1 MIQPLRLS
9 PLSRTSTAIAAWLS
23 LVVAGAQA
31 QVTPPDVKPPD
42 AKPSAT
48 SEAKSPNDG
57 DLPSADTKVPT
68 GPTAPQTAS
77 QTETFKKV
85 LPSVALITVTEEGR
99 GSHGTGW
106 IFDVDRKLVI
116 TNHHVAGSVLKCVVF
131 FPEEKDGRL
140 AVSRQYYQ
148 DTATPYPGDVILSDP
163 KRDLAVIRLQKLPQG
178 AVALPLAKNDPSP
191 AEEIGS
197 IGNPADGRWVYTPG
211 IVRQVHHERA
221 RLDANQVVDAEVVE
235 TQSPINPGDSG
246 GPGFNRAGEVIGVV
260 SNFASQARLRSSFIA
275 VSEVHAFAKNIDE
288 LIDPQTVDQ
297 YVRRGSQFLERRFV
311 VEALDDFEAALR
323 QDSDASAALSGRGR
337 CRMIMGK
344 EDEAVA
350 DFNAALRN
358 DPDNTEAREY
368 RAAVGMQRELY
379 EQAIEEIGE
388 IIKRKPTDA
397 FYYYMRG
404 VAHGKNGDLAS
415 AVAQVNRALEMQPG
429 NPMFL
434 IGLGDIYFDA
444 RKPDEAAEKFIEVI
458 RAGSPLK
465 MQAFLKL
472 GNTWLRLK
480 RDNVKAANVFNEALK
495 SDPRNAEAYLGRGD
509 AFLRDGQYELALRD
523 LMDALRLR
531 PKYAEAFSLCGDVYL
546 VSNAYKEAI
555 AAYKSAVALDPAR
568 AIYHCDL
575 GVALTRSEDFPGA
588 IASLEQAAKLNPKM
602 SRAYFYLAVA
612 QFSSGR
618 EEDAQRA
625 MDRAKKLDPKLAKA
639 ELKRRFTRNIGF
651 ANGTDKTIEVRVWYY
666 TDAVDG
672 KMGWHPTEPGMGTP
686 MVHTI
691 GPRETTYPALKGGKL
706 PVAKLRFTYREK
718 GGAFEV
724 NRYRDVDLRITPEKG
739 YIDASPQTFTYT
751 LVEPKRE

>member
-1 MIQPLRLS
+1 MIRPLRSLLLS
-9 PLSRTSTAIAAWLS
+9 VASAALVACLS
-23 LVVAGAQA
+23 LVAVVGQA
-31 QVTPPDVKPPD
+31 QVTPPD
-42 AKPSAT
+42 AKPT
-48 SEAKSPNDG
+48 PTPQAKPAVDG
-57 DLPSADTKVPT
+57 DPPGAETKVPS
-68 GPTAPQTAS
+68 GPTSPQTPS

-85 LPSVALITVTEEGR
+85 LPSVALITVAEDGR
-99 GSHGTGW
+99 NSHGTGW

-116 TNHHVAGSVLKCVVF
+116 TNHHVAGGVLKCVVF
-131 FPEEKDGRL
+131 FPEEKNGRL
-140 AVSRQYYQ
+140 AVDRGYYQ

-163 KRDLAVIRLQKLPQG
+163 KRDLAVVRLQKLPKG
-178 AVALPLAKNDPSP
+178 AAALPLAKDDPSP

-211 IVRQVHHERA
+211 IVRQVHHEKA

-246 GPGFNRAGEVIGVV
+246 GPGFNRKGEVIGVV

-275 VSEVHAFAKNIDE
+275 VSEVHKFAKDIDE

-311 VEALDDFEAALR
+311 TQALDDFESALR

-358 DPDNTEAREY
+358 DADNIEAREY

-397 FYYYMRG
+397 FYVYMRG

-434 IGLGDIYFDA
+434 IGLGDIYVDA
-444 RKPDEAAEKFIEVI
+444 RKPEEAAEKFIEVI

-465 MQAFLKL
+465 MQAYLKL

-480 RDNVKAANVFNEALK
+480 HDNAKAANVFNEALK

-509 AFLRDGQYELALRD
+509 AFLRAEQYDLALQD
-523 LMDALRLR
+523 LRSALAIR
-531 PKYAEAFSLCGDVYL
+531 PKYAEAYSLCGDVHL
-546 VSNAYKEAI
+546 VHNEYKDAI
-555 AAYKSAVALDPAR
+555 DCYKTAVTLDPTR
-568 AIYHCDL
+568 ALFHCDL
-575 GVALTRSEDFPGA
+575 GVALTRSEDFAGA
-588 IASLEQAAKLNPKM
+588 TASLEQAIKLNPRM
-602 SRAYFYLAVA
+602 GRAYFYLAVA
-612 QFSSGR
+612 QYSTGK
-618 EEDAQRA
+618 EEAAQVS
-625 MDRAKKLDPKLAKA
+625 MNRAKKLDPKLAGTD
-639 ELKRRFTRNIGF
+639 LKRRFTRYIGL

-672 KMGWHPTEPGMGTP
+672 KMGWHPTEPGQGVP
-686 MVHTI
+686 MVHVI
-691 GPRETTYPALKGGKL
+691 EPRATTYPALKGGKL
-706 PVAKLRFTYREK
+706 AVAKLRFTYRDK
-718 GGAFEV
+718 NGSFEV

-739 YIDASPQTFTYT
+739 YIDASTQTFTYT
-751 LVEPKRE
+751 LSEPKRE